1 MKNEK
6 LMANEKCKMINF
18 LTGYN
23 KVVKKKYLL
32 IGIPL
37 VLATIGFIAILAS
50 RNVVKAPSDTSN
62 DSTSDTSADQEVV
75 VDQVV
80 YPIQLTIEQAT
91 AINAVVNK
99 KHKLPENY
107 VPTLTSVAG
116 GKMREDAATELEKL
130 LDAASAIGN
139 KLVIIS
145 SYRSYLTQVSTY
157 DGYVNQY
164 GQAQADTFSARPG
177 HSEHQT
183 GLAVDLG
190 NNDGSCA
197 LETCFGDTAG
207 GVWLATNAPNYGFII
222 RYPEGKEAETGYQYE
237 PWHIRYLGADTAKAV
252 ASSGKTF
259 DQYMNV
265 VAGEY

>member
-37 VLATIGFIAILAS
+37 LLVVIVSSAILAS
-50 RNVVKAPSDTSN
+50 RNVVKAPADTKN
-62 DSTSDTSADQEVV
+62 DSVTVNTSGQAPAVKEII
-75 VDQVV
+75 
-80 YPIQLTIEQAT
+80 YPVQLTIEQAQ
-91 AINAVVNK
+91 AINVVVNK
-99 KHKLPENY
+99 KHKLPDNY
-107 VPTLTSVAG
+107 APTLTAVAG
-116 GKMREDAATELEKL
+116 GQMRPEAASELRKLLNAATATGIKL
-130 LDAASAIGN
+130 M
-139 KLVIIS
+139 IIS
-145 SYRSYLTQVSTY
+145 SYRSFNTQVSTY
-157 DGYVNQY
+157 DGWVTQY
-164 GQAQADTFSARPG
+164 GQTRADTFSARPG
-177 HSEHQT
+177 FSEHQT
-183 GLAVDLG
+183 GLGVDLG

-197 LETCFGDTAG
+197 LEICFGDSTAG
-207 GVWLATNAPNYGFII
+207 LWLASNASNYGFII

-237 PWHIRYLGADTAKAV
+237 PWHIRYLGVDTAKDV
-252 ASSGKTF
+252 VETGKTF